1 MALGDEVVLPRR
13 RLVRRAARTSD
24 REHGR
29 PRLLGT
35 GVPLHVHVADEDDG
49 PCGRVD
55 GLVVER
61 EGCPAGQHDVHLF
74 VAEGALR
81 VLLDDVVARI
91 GRHVRVDP
99 ERSDVERSPD
109 RPPQKRAVHDRDRL
123 DLVQAD
129 ALPPLCH
136 A

>member
-1 MALGDEVVLPRR
+1 MALGGEVVLPRR
-13 RLVRRAARTSD
+13 RLVRRVARPAD

-29 PRLLGT
+29 PRLLGA
-35 GVPLHVHVADEDDG
+35 GVPLHVHVADEDDC
-49 PCGRVD
+49 PRGRVD

-74 VAEGALR
+74 VPEGALR

-99 ERSDVERSPD
+99 ECSDVERPPD
-109 RPPQKRAVHDRDRL
+109 RPPEERAVHDRDRL

-129 ALPPLCH
+129 ALPTLGH